1 MNYVII
7 LFGLLVA
14 ALSLILLF
22 RPKAS
27 MNYFHE
33 HAGSLWLYISA
44 VFVRIGMGIV
54 LILYADQSRYPEAF
68 EIIGYLV
75 LVAGVILGLI
85 GRNRFEK
92 LVGWAMGLFGKM
104 SWFSGLLGLVF
115 GLFFVHAVT

>member
-7 LFGLLVA
+7 LFGLLIA
-14 ALSLILLF
+14 ALSLIILF

-27 MNYFHE
+27 MNYFNE
-33 HAGSLWLYISA
+33 NAGALSLYISA

-68 EIIGYLV
+68 EIIGAIFLA
-75 LVAGVILGLI
+75 AGVILGLI

-92 LVGWAMGLFGKM
+92 LVRWAMGLFGKM
-104 SWFSGLLGLVF
+104 ASVAGLLGLVF
-115 GLFFVHAVT
+115 GLFFIHAVT